1 MRRGIVLAAV
11 ICVVA
16 VLIATAL
23 ITLFALPWGPQ
34 RPPGSETT
42 PTPAIPTAATPP
54 SPRVT
59 DVAIRPGDTLAGALR
74 RGGFSP
80 RQAEAVSA
88 ALVCAGAN
96 LRRLNPRDALSVTWA
111 GDGVPAALEWAP
123 SAWLQWAARPASS
136 GGDGWEVRRVRTEPD
151 VRVEAVRGRVTRSL
165 FQAMEEAGEAPQLV
179 VDLVE
184 IFSSDFDFT
193 ADTRPGD
200 RFRVLVE
207 KRYAGARFV
216 DYGRILAAQY
226 ASEGRT
232 LSGVSWGGHGR
243 PAYYDPD
250 GRSLR
255 KSFLK
260 SPLEFTRITSGFTYA
275 RPHPVLGGVR
285 PHLAI
290 DYAAPVGT
298 PVRAV
303 ADGHVLRAGWNGANG
318 IQVHLRHRAGYETQ
332 YNHLSG
338 LAPGIAAGARV
349 GQRQL
354 IGFVGATGLATGAHL
369 DYRIAKRG
377 VFVNPLGER
386 FVPGEP
392 IAPGERAAFLAHA
405 RTLIRRLEEHEPF

>member
-1 MRRGIVLAAV
+1 
-11 ICVVA
+11 
-16 VLIATAL
+16 
-23 ITLFALPWGPQ
+23 
-34 RPPGSETT
+34 
-42 PTPAIPTAATPP
+42 
-54 SPRVT
+54 
-59 DVAIRPGDTLAGALR
+59 
-74 RGGFSP
+74 
-80 RQAEAVSA
+80 
-88 ALVCAGAN
+88 
-96 LRRLNPRDALSVTWA
+96 
-111 GDGVPAALEWAP
+111 
-123 SAWLQWAARPASS
+123 
-136 GGDGWEVRRVRTEPD
+136 VRTEPD

-165 FQAMEEAGEAPQLV
+165 FQAMDEAGEAPQLV
-179 VDLVE
+179 LDLVE

-207 KRYAGARFV
+207 KRYAGERFV
-216 DYGRILAAQY
+216 DYGRILVAQY

-232 LSGVSWGGHGR
+232 LSGVGWEAKR
-243 PAYYDPD
+243 RLAYYDPE

-275 RPHPVLGGVR
+275 RPHPVLGGIR
-285 PHLAI
+285 PHFAI

-303 ADGHVLRAGWNGANG
+303 ADGHVLRAGWSGANG

-338 LAPGIAAGARV
+338 LGPGIAPGARV

-354 IGFVGATGLATGAHL
+354 IGFVGATGLATGPHL
-369 DYRIAKRG
+369 DYRIARNG

-405 RTLIRRLEEHEPF
+405 RALVRRLEEQAGF

>member
-1 MRRGIVLAAV
+1 MRRSIVLAAV

-16 VLIATAL
+16 VLVATVV

-34 RPPGSETT
+34 RPRAIEST
-42 PTPAIPTAATPP
+42 PPPTPTAAPP
-54 SPRVT
+54 APRVT
-59 DVAIRPGDTLAGALR
+59 DVAIKPGDTFAGALR
-74 RGGFSP
+74 RGGLTA
-80 RQAEAVSA
+80 RQAEDVSM
-88 ALVCAGAN
+88 ALARAGAN
-96 LRRLNPRDALSVTWA
+96 LRRLNPRDPLSVTWTE
-111 GDGVPAALEWAP
+111 DGVPAALEWAP

-136 GGDGWEVRRVRTEPD
+136 SRDGWEVRRVRTEPD
-151 VRVEAVRGRVTRSL
+151 VRVVAVRGRVTRSL
-165 FQAMEEAGEAPQLV
+165 FQAMDEAGEAPQLV
-179 VDLVE
+179 LDLVE

-207 KRYAGARFV
+207 KRYAGERFV
-216 DYGRILAAQY
+216 DYGRILVAQY

-232 LSGVSWGGHGR
+232 LSGVGWGAKR
-243 PAYYDPD
+243 RLAYYDPE

-275 RPHPVLGGVR
+275 RPHPVLGGIR
-285 PHLAI
+285 PHFAI

-303 ADGHVLRAGWNGANG
+303 ADGHVLRAGWSGGNG

-338 LAPGIAAGARV
+338 LGPGIAPGARV

-354 IGFVGATGLATGAHL
+354 IGFVGATGLATGPHL
-369 DYRIAKRG
+369 DYRIARNG

-405 RTLIRRLEEHEPF
+405 RALVRRLEEQAGF